1 VRIPYGVDRL
11 PRDPA
16 LRSVEVGGAPLRLS
30 SEPVPAEA
38 MPLATGDHAA
48 RVAAAMDWLG
58 GQCGDYAPRRRQFV
72 AAYFDCIAAQIAA
85 HRDALAERLAPYD
98 GLFAP
103 EDVLWS
109 ALRPLPRGWVPI
121 ADRYLQADVVF
132 WDGTEA
138 IAVELAARESERWS
152 ALVAAGVTVL
162 AIDPAAFDRLDAILP
177 LRFMRYWDDD
187 ALPASP
193 FRRAIP
199 PSLA

>member
-1 VRIPYGVDRL
+1 MRIPYGVDRL

-38 MPLATGDHAA
+38 MPLATGNHAA

-72 AAYFDCIAAQIAA
+72 AAYFDCMAAQIAA
-85 HRDALAERLAPYD
+85 HREALAERLAPYD

-199 PSLA
+199 PSPA